1 MRKEPAVQLESAIQ
15 READKHFL
23 NDIGADNTVYQCM
36 KVIWRV
42 FAILAVQLK
51 NDADSDI

>member
-1 MRKEPAVQLESAIQ
+1 MQLESAIQ

-42 FAILAVQLK
+42 FAILAVQLR

>member
-23 NDIGADNTVYQCM
+23 NDIGADNTVYQCV
-36 KVIWRV
+36 KARFDVV
-42 FAILAVQLK
+42 L
-51 NDADSDI
+51 